1 MKKQDKI
8 KELYFN
14 EKYSQKEI
22 AGILKV
28 STKYVSKI
36 LLLDARY
43 EEEKERRK
51 LLSKQKHKANTINY
65 INRNRKNKKQDD
77 IYQHLQQMHQ
87 QASRELSGRRVIN
100 NQAFRKWN
108 SSIYNYNKNTNAYH
122 LKRGIVTGFDAPKKI
137 NCKIL

>member
-36 LLLDARY
+36 LLLDDRY
-43 EEEKERRK
+43 E
-51 LLSKQKHKANTINY
+51 
-65 INRNRKNKKQDD
+65 
-77 IYQHLQQMHQ
+77 
-87 QASRELSGRRVIN
+87 
-100 NQAFRKWN
+100 
-108 SSIYNYNKNTNAYH
+108 
-122 LKRGIVTGFDAPKKI
+122 
-137 NCKIL
+137 

>member
-1 MKKQDKI
+1 M
-8 KELYFN
+8 
-14 EKYSQKEI
+14 
-22 AGILKV
+22 
-28 STKYVSKI
+28 
-36 LLLDARY
+36 
-43 EEEKERRK
+43 
-51 LLSKQKHKANTINY
+51 SKQKHKANTINY

-122 LKRGIVTGFDAPKKI
+122 LKRGIVTGFDTPKKI
-137 NCKIL
+137 KCKIL

>member
-65 INRNRKNKKQDD
+65 INRNRKNKKT
-77 IYQHLQQMHQ
+77 L
-87 QASRELSGRRVIN
+87 
-100 NQAFRKWN
+100 
-108 SSIYNYNKNTNAYH
+108 
-122 LKRGIVTGFDAPKKI
+122 
-137 NCKIL
+137 